1 MTEQVFSSHGSSKLS
16 RRWVLIYVL
25 ASILLLMRLVKLGSG
40 TNFFFDEWQFVVER
54 SVFDSASFLQ
64 PHNGHLVAF
73 PVAIYML
80 LVRIVGL
87 DQHWVFGVFAVLA
100 HLCVANLVATLVR
113 RRRGEFAGLCSMIV
127 VAFMGAGWQNIFWSF
142 QIGFVA
148 SIAFFLGSLLVLD
161 VDKDELSR
169 ARRIVASCLMMC
181 SLLSSG
187 VGVAALVAT
196 SFVCVVRPERA
207 RVWWVPI
214 APVLM
219 YGVWY
224 LSYGESSVSLGAYT
238 TLPEFGG
245 EATSAAV
252 GGVFGVGEN
261 IGQILLGMLLVVLLG
276 RFRQFRSS
284 RVSVATVVFYGTFV
298 VLVALSRS
306 SNGEPTASRY
316 LYVGIIAIVVA
327 LGASPTTLAWPSK
340 ALPGILAVL
349 AIWGSNS
356 MLESGAR
363 TQRMEGELISANLAV
378 VESYGSF
385 LDPALPVDPVHAPQL
400 SVGGYLLAVARF
412 DSSPAARLSDVSD
425 LGFEARLSADLI
437 IDRAIVPIELS
448 VAGEDCTV
456 GTAGV
461 TNVSASPGASV
472 LISGFEPT
480 NYTIRRFNLDASR
493 AAGRSV
499 DFAIVKFEF
508 PRDQLDLPFHL
519 VFDKPVDVV
528 TCPH

>member
-1 MTEQVFSSHGSSKLS
+1 
-16 RRWVLIYVL
+16 
-25 ASILLLMRLVKLGSG
+25 
-40 TNFFFDEWQFVVER
+40 
-54 SVFDSASFLQ
+54 
-64 PHNGHLVAF
+64 
-73 PVAIYML
+73 
-80 LVRIVGL
+80 
-87 DQHWVFGVFAVLA
+87 
-100 HLCVANLVATLVR
+100 
-113 RRRGEFAGLCSMIV
+113 
-127 VAFMGAGWQNIFWSF
+127 
-142 QIGFVA
+142 
-148 SIAFFLGSLLVLD
+148 
-161 VDKDELSR
+161 
-169 ARRIVASCLMMC
+169 
-181 SLLSSG
+181 
-187 VGVAALVAT
+187 
-196 SFVCVVRPERA
+196 
-207 RVWWVPI
+207 
-214 APVLM
+214 
-219 YGVWY
+219 
-224 LSYGESSVSLGAYT
+224 
-238 TLPEFGG
+238 
-245 EATSAAV
+245 
-252 GGVFGVGEN
+252 
-261 IGQILLGMLLVVLLG
+261 
-276 RFRQFRSS
+276 
-284 RVSVATVVFYGTFV
+284 
-298 VLVALSRS
+298 
-306 SNGEPTASRY
+306 

-412 DSSPAARLSDVSD
+412 ESSPAARLSDVPD

-437 IDRAIVPIELS
+437 IDRAIVPTELS